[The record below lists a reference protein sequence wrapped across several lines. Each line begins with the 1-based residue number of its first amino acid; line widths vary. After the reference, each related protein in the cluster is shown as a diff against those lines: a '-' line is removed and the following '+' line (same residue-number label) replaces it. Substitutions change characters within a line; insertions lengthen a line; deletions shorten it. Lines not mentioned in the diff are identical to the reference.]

1 MLERTLTKE
10 ENSVQI
16 FFFSPGDGPSNRLRL
31 KCPVS
36 ATLDRGIDFS
46 IDFYRVV
53 DQDTVGSG
61 TSLLRIRIQ
70 QKRKE
75 QINKNCIYNFRPGFR
90 STSRDF
96 SLVYIYPSS
105 TDNPRIFMIYQLSYK
120 ISVVSPTYRPLS
132 SVRHLSRA
140 LSLVCH
146 VELILHLTV
155 AMMGG
160 GDGGEGIGVGWRG
173 GGRVLFG

>member
-1 MLERTLTKE
+1 
-10 ENSVQI
+10 
-16 FFFSPGDGPSNRLRL
+16 
-31 KCPVS
+31 
-36 ATLDRGIDFS
+36 
-46 IDFYRVV
+46 
-53 DQDTVGSG
+53 
-61 TSLLRIRIQ
+61 
-70 QKRKE
+70 
-75 QINKNCIYNFRPGFR
+75 
-90 STSRDF
+90 
-96 SLVYIYPSS
+96 
-105 TDNPRIFMIYQLSYK
+105 MIYQQLSYK

-160 GDGGEGIGVGWRG
+160 GGGGEGIGVGWRG